1 MTIETPESFSKVRNE
16 ETVHVAVRELKEET
30 YRALKWAGYS
40 WGQSQSMG
48 RMVGVAEIIWGSGIS
63 SGLADIK
70 RRFIKQRSP
79 SLTWSS
85 SGVLVNTKGLS
96 VPMAASFA
104 VAISQSKP
112 GLKVFVKGS
121 DFGPEVA
128 TAVWDTKV
136 HPDRIFSW
144 GICRESGKNDYS
156 VMPNGDLM
164 MHERSLSIDPSMSR
178 DKKLWFVTCHEERIS
193 GDVIMEKKEQVNKMS
208 GAWVQGVKV
217 SKTEWEK
224 LSAISMKYLVPE

>member
-1 MTIETPESFSKVRNE
+1 MSIDTPEHFSKQRDD

-48 RMVGVAEIIWGSGIS
+48 RMVGVAEIIWGSGIAF
-63 SGLADIK
+63 GLADIK

-79 SLTWSS
+79 ILKWSS

-144 GICRESGKNDYS
+144 GICRESGSNDYS
-156 VMPNGDLM
+156 ALPNGDLI
-164 MHERSLSIDPSMSR
+164 MHARSQSVDQGMSR
-178 DKKLWFVTCHEERIS
+178 DKKLWFVTCHEDQIS
-193 GDVIMEKKEQVNKMS
+193 GEIIMDKKVQDTKMS
-208 GAWVQGVKV
+208 EAWVQGVKV

-224 LSAISMKYLVPE
+224 LMAISMKYLVPE

>member
-1 MTIETPESFSKVRNE
+1 MSIETPVTFSKERNG

-70 RRFIKQRSP
+70 RRFIKKRSP
-79 SLTWSS
+79 NLKWSS
-85 SGVLVNTKGLS
+85 SGVLLNTKGLS

-128 TAVWDTKV
+128 TAVWDTKI
-136 HPDRIFSW
+136 HPNRIMSW
-144 GICRESGKNDYS
+144 GICRESESKDYS
-156 VMPNGDLM
+156 VLPNGDLVV
-164 MHERSLSIDPSMSR
+164 HERLQSIDPIISR
-178 DKKLWFVTCHEERIS
+178 DKNLWFVTCHEERIA
-193 GDVIMEKKEQVNKMS
+193 GDVIIEKKEQVNNMS
-208 GAWVQGVKV
+208 EAWVQGVKV

-224 LSAISMKYLVPE
+224 LTAISMKYLVPE